1 MLRRDTILK
10 VRDVFLPKCRLLER
24 SSGFQTLKGGGD
36 KKKKTKSYMQQHLLF
51 EGFSKDGMPPRV
63 RASAPVK
70 HTGLLSKISLN

>member
-24 SSGFQTLKGGGD
+24 SSGFQTLKGRED
-36 KKKKTKSYMQQHLLF
+36 KKKKTKSYMQHLLF